1 MKSIAATVPGRLR
14 PIDPGRQRVAG
25 LAGAD
30 ALGQGVLGE
39 RVALHASVRS
49 RADGPTRLGRRA
61 TASVVA
67 AALVVPLLA
76 GCSLGDKKA
85 MATLIIHSAKKVEA
99 ARTAEA
105 GYSYTLEIT
114 KTTASIPSNGRRAS
128 GPLVPLSIDFGSHKS
143 LVSVLAPSSPPGATG
158 QGSAGNGQSGQG
170 QGSAAA
176 AAAAAARSG
185 GAAGG
190 GGAEGGVASQ
200 QPAIVFD
207 GYTIYAH
214 KIGATAQRS
223 WVKLDFSGLDRKD
236 SSKLSLGQFLSPPI
250 NPWLGVQL
258 LAGTLAGSVRKI
270 GREQVGS
277 VSTTHYKMNVDF
289 AKAVNRFSDH
299 EKESVVKVMK
309 ANQFAGT
316 VFPAQVWLD
325 DHGFP
330 RRMAVRFRQQ
340 LDRLDQYGFT
350 MTIEL
355 TKLGAPVQIKLPTSD
370 ETAEVSNLPQ
380 FISTFRAA

>member
-1 MKSIAATVPGRLR
+1 MTGRRRLGPGM
-14 PIDPGRQRVAG
+14 
-25 LAGAD
+25 
-30 ALGQGVLGE
+30 LGE
-39 RVALHASVRS
+39 KVALHPSVSWQACRPA
-49 RADGPTRLGRRA
+49 RQGRRP
-61 TASVVA
+61 VA
-67 AALVVPLLA
+67 AVLAVALVVPLLA

-114 KTTASIPSNGRRAS
+114 KTTASIPRNGRRAS